1 MKLIELTKKVVHC
14 LRNSPKP
21 LSAVE
26 ISKQINLP
34 IEKKRRIYDVLDVLE
49 VLDVIK
55 ISRRGN
61 EKLAQWIS
69 STEKP
74 VVKESLAVERKI
86 EDKPHCVVNVDLVF
100 PSSDYKNLS
109 NPTWQE
115 MMIRDVKR
123 NIKGLLDIIVN
134 DIKLTEAKRILAAS
148 Q

>member
-1 MKLIELTKKVVHC
+1 MKLVELTSKVVDC
-14 LRNSPKP
+14 LKKSSKP

-26 ISKQINLP
+26 ITRKINLP

-49 VLDVIK
+49 VLNMIK

-61 EKLAQWIS
+61 EKLAQWFS
-69 STEKP
+69 AEKT
-74 VVKESLAVERKI
+74 VLKESLTVEKKL

-109 NPTWQE
+109 NQTWQE
-115 MMIRDVKR
+115 MMVRDVKR

-134 DIKLTEAKRILAAS
+134 DIKLMEAKRVLATS